1 MSITV
6 GIPELSTSAAGEC
19 PPVMVVLDPSDD
31 VAVTKAVLADHDP
44 ARGRIVVDPTPGSGQ
59 PAASMLGKDLL
70 VALGKPADQLS
81 VQGVSG
87 AVRGWQAAAAW
98 IAGEDIRQVIIL
110 RGHRLGAE
118 PWAKLLELRART
130 GLSLIVVYHDR
141 AISGPG
147 RAALAGV
154 PHHITRDLA
163 GVLANASLGG
173 LHEVTGTEQ
182 DAEADAEDEDEGP
195 LPRLPSS
202 GVVRFR
208 AEAWRQLS
216 PTGFARVD
224 ACYVAGMTAA
234 RRWLAAHPDYQQR
247 VTRRQQVAD
256 LVPDSLA
263 RRPSQDEAG
272 AITQTDPA
280 EALAALVD
288 GPAYAPSAPRVR
300 SSRWGDTD
308 GLAVMLSALAAS
320 SPSPRHTVA
329 RLRGAEAG
337 FLRHGLLLTLPARL
351 TRLPGPGMGT
361 VAFTDRFAARIR
373 ARVAHPVLAARLAVE
388 AFTGLDHEI
397 VRGMPPEALSVDA
410 TTLRLRIQQGAR
422 PVVACY
428 FVPPCARGLL
438 RAARA
443 YHALHLGTPPSG
455 LLSSAGGAGSA
466 AFSAAAEAC
475 HLPAVVNFLPAE
487 EDRAGWHEKARAFW
501 ITTPLPETRH
511 AQRDGAG
518 SA

>member
-1 MSITV
+1 MSTTV
-6 GIPELSTSAAGEC
+6 GTPEFCTSAAGEV
-19 PPVMVVLDPSDD
+19 PPVMVVLDPEDD
-31 VAVTKAVLADHDP
+31 VAVTKAALSAHDP
-44 ARGRIVVDPTPGSGQ
+44 ARGRITVDPTPGSGQ

-70 VALGKPADQLS
+70 VALGKPADQLT

-98 IAGEDIRQVIIL
+98 VTGEDIRQVIIL

-118 PWAKLLELRART
+118 PWAKLLELHTRT

-141 AISGPG
+141 AISGPA
-147 RAALAGV
+147 RAALASV
-154 PHHITRDLA
+154 PHRITGYLA
-163 GVLANASLGG
+163 GLLANTPLDG
-173 LHEVTGTEQ
+173 LHEATGPEQ
-182 DAEADAEDEDEGP
+182 NAEADTEDETP
-195 LPRLPSS
+195 MPRLPSS

-208 AEAWRQLS
+208 ADAWRRL
-216 PTGFARVD
+216 PVEEFARVD
-224 ACYVAGMTAA
+224 ACYIAGMTAA

-247 VTRRQQVAD
+247 VTQRQQMAK

-272 AITQTDPA
+272 AITQTEPA

-288 GPAYAPSAPRVR
+288 GPAYTPSATQIR

-308 GLAVMLSALAAS
+308 GLALMLSTLAAS
-320 SPSPRHTVA
+320 SPSRRHTVA

-337 FLRHGLLLTLPARL
+337 FLREGLLLALPARL
-351 TRLPGPGMGT
+351 PRLPGPGMGP
-361 VAFTDRFAARIR
+361 VAFTDRLAARIR
-373 ARVAHPVLAARLAVE
+373 ARVAHPVLAATLAIE
-388 AFTGLDHEI
+388 AFTGLDHDT
-397 VRGMPPEALSVDA
+397 VRGMPRQALSVDA

-422 PVVACY
+422 PVVALY
-428 FVPPCARGLL
+428 FVPVSARGLL

-466 AFSAAAEAC
+466 ALSAATEAC
-475 HLPAVVNFLPAE
+475 QLPTVVNFLPAE
-487 EDRAGWHEKARAFW
+487 EDRAGWHQKARAFW
-501 ITTPLPETRH
+501 ITAPLPETRH
-511 AQRDGAG
+511 PQRDATG